1 MVGAW
6 SCLVT
11 KAYILLIS
19 DLLRIAFVLS
29 PPALMALCYPPMPRF
44 FVDMLV
50 EVADKPV
57 LFF

>member
-11 KAYILLIS
+11 NACILFIS
-19 DLLRIAFVLS
+19 DLLIMAFVLS
-29 PPALMALCYPPMPRF
+29 PPALMAVCCPPMPRF